1 MHILFR
7 TTCASDG
14 DLITFVLME
23 RGFIE
28 QAPAYP
34 RGFDIGRDTLARLI
48 ALLVSLFFAVA
59 IVSAQQTYEPQP
71 GDNPQVMEG
80 TSDTV
85 VYAIGRSLRING
97 TALNGAFA
105 LGGDVVVQGT
115 VEGDVAAVGGSVI
128 QLPGARI
135 GGDVMVIGGTYR
147 HLDQTPNRNPQSQ
160 TIMYAGYE
168 QELRGMMRNPTDLL
182 APRWSPFHIGLRL
195 LAILF
200 WFIVSL
206 ALTAAMPGTISRG
219 IARLQLTLG
228 RVAIIGVVAGVII
241 AVGVPVSLHFLPRTL
256 SVLVGLMALLL
267 ILIAGLFGRV
277 IIYAATGRWL
287 QRKYIRVGEKSEAV
301 ALLLGT
307 TFWITLSSLP
317 YVWPLVVGVI
327 MITSLGLALT
337 ARYRVGWKRETEV

>member
-1 MHILFR
+1 MSTAPIVNGLVFR
-7 TTCASDG
+7 LRSG
-14 DLITFVLME
+14 L
-23 RGFIE
+23 
-28 QAPAYP
+28 P
-34 RGFDIGRDTLARLI
+34 RSIVRLI
-48 ALLVSLFFAVA
+48 AFLVFLSASLGGVA
-59 IVSAQQTYEPQP
+59 AQTSYEPPP
-71 GDNPQVMEG
+71 GDVPYVVEG
-80 TSDTV
+80 TSETI
-85 VYAIGRSLRING
+85 VYAVGRSLRVNG
-97 TALNGAFA
+97 TAKNGAFA
-105 LGGDVVVQGT
+105 LGGDVIVQGT
-115 VEGDVAAVGGSVI
+115 VEGDVASVGGSVI
-128 QLPGARI
+128 QLEGAHI

-147 HLDQTPNRNPQSQ
+147 HFDKSPHRSPNAQ

-168 QELRGMMRNPTDLL
+168 QELRRIMRNPTDLL
-182 APRWSPFHIGLRL
+182 APRWSAAYIGLRL

-228 RVAIIGVVAGVII
+228 RVAIIGVVGAII
-241 AVGVPVSLHFLPRTL
+241 IGAGVPVSLHFLPHTI

-287 QRKYIRVGEKSEAV
+287 QRKLMRVGENSEAV

-317 YVWPLVVGVI
+317 YIWPVVVAVI
-327 MITSLGLALT
+327 MVTSLGLALT
-337 ARYRVGWKRETEV
+337 ARYRVGWKRSQQ